1 MAEEDKIL
9 AVPRSMNQIHYVSD
23 TIYNEALNK
32 KYNLSEQDKELFF
45 AELKILIYELFSNA
59 VNHTQGDTIIIRY
72 NLSPDE
78 FIISTEGIGRGFKI
92 KPADAS
98 KFHGISELYPPF
110 PEKYSGSEV
119 TVYKDSDYSVKC
131 VIVSDNTLTF
141 HVFPSDLIPGKLSDI
156 NEHYG
161 IFFIS
166 SIADEVKYEFLKGSK
181 EIFTVKINI
190 KNFKP
195 RSREM
200 GGRK

>member
-1 MAEEDKIL
+1 MAEEYKIL
-9 AVPRSMNQIHYVSD
+9 TVPRSMNQIHNVSD
-23 TIYNEALNK
+23 TIYDEALNH
-32 KYNLSEQDKELFF
+32 KYHLTETDKELFF
-45 AELKILIYELFSNA
+45 AELKILVYELFSNA
-59 VNHTQGDTIIIRY
+59 VNHTQGDTIIIKY

-78 FIISTEGIGRGFKI
+78 FKISTEGIGRGFKI

-110 PEKYSGSEV
+110 PDKYFGSEV

-131 VIVSDNTLTF
+131 VIISDNTLTF
-141 HVFPSDLIPGKLSDI
+141 NVYPSDLNPGKLSDV

-181 EIFTVKINI
+181 EIFSVKINI
-190 KNFKP
+190 KNLKP

>member
-1 MAEEDKIL
+1 MAEEYKIL
-9 AVPRSMNQIHYVSD
+9 AVPRSMNQIHNVSD
-23 TIYNEALNK
+23 TIFDEAFNQ
-32 KYNLSEQDKELFF
+32 KYNLPEPDKELFF
-45 AELKILIYELFSNA
+45 AELKILVYELFSNA

-72 NLSPDE
+72 NLNPDE
-78 FIISTEGIGRGFKI
+78 FKILTEGIGRGFKI
-92 KPADAS
+92 KPTDAS

-110 PEKYSGSEV
+110 PEKYFGSEIAI
-119 TVYKDSDYSVKC
+119 YKDSDYSVKC
-131 VIVSDNTLTF
+131 VIVSETTLTF
-141 HVFPSDLIPGKLSDI
+141 HVNPSDLDPDKLSEV

-166 SIADEVKYEFLKGSK
+166 SIADEVKYEFLEGSK
-181 EIFTVKINI
+181 EIFSVKINI

>member
-1 MAEEDKIL
+1 MAEEDKFL
-9 AVPRSMNQIHYVSD
+9 TVPRSMNYIHDVSD
-23 TIYNEALNK
+23 TIYNEAISLEYK
-32 KYNLSEQDKELFF
+32 LTDADKELFF

-59 VNHTQGDTIIIRY
+59 VNHTQGDNILIRY
-72 NLSPDE
+72 NLNPDE
-78 FIISTEGIGRGFKI
+78 LKISTEGIGRGFKI

-110 PEKYSGSEV
+110 PEKYFGSEIV
-119 TVYKDSDYSVKC
+119 VYKDVDYSVKC
-131 VIVSDNTLTF
+131 IIVSDTILTF
-141 HVFPSDLIPGKLSDI
+141 KVDPSDLDIGKLSDV

-166 SIADEVKYEFLKGSK
+166 SISDEVRYECLNGSK
-181 EIFTVKINI
+181 EVFSAKLNV

>member
-9 AVPRSMNQIHYVSD
+9 AVPRSMNNIHDVSD
-23 TIYNEALNK
+23 TIYNEALNIEYK
-32 KYNLSEQDKELFF
+32 LTEADKELFF

-59 VNHTQGDTIIIRY
+59 VNHTQGDTVIIKY

-78 FIISTEGIGRGFKI
+78 FKISTEGIGRGFKI

-110 PEKYSGSEV
+110 PEKYFGSEI
-119 TVYKDSDYSVKC
+119 TVYKDADYSVKC
-131 VIVSDNTLTF
+131 IIQSDTTLTF
-141 HVFPSDLIPGKLSDI
+141 KVHPSDLDIGKLSDV

-166 SIADEVKYEFLKGSK
+166 SIADEVRYEFLKGSK
-181 EIFTVKINI
+181 EVFSVKLNV

-200 GGRK
+200 GGR

>member
-9 AVPRSMNQIHYVSD
+9 AVPRSMNHIHNVSD
-23 TIYNEALNK
+23 VIYDEALK
-32 KYNLSEQDKELFF
+32 QKYDFSETDKELFF
-45 AELKILIYELFSNA
+45 AELKILVYELFSNA

-72 NLSPDE
+72 NLTSDE
-78 FIISTEGIGRGFKI
+78 FRISTEGIGRGFKI
-92 KPADAS
+92 KPTDAS
-98 KFHGISELYPPF
+98 GFHGISELYPPF
-110 PEKYSGSEV
+110 PEKYFGSEV
-119 TVYKDSDYSVKC
+119 AVYKDSDYSVKC

-141 HVFPSDLIPGKLSDI
+141 HVHPSDLDPGKLSDV

-166 SIADEVKYEFLKGSK
+166 SIADEVKYEFQKGSK
-181 EIFTVKINI
+181 EIFTVKIKI

>member
-9 AVPRSMNQIHYVSD
+9 TVPRSMNHIHNVSD
-23 TIYNEALNK
+23 AIYDEALIQ
-32 KYNLSEQDKELFF
+32 KYNLSEEDKELFF
-45 AELKILIYELFSNA
+45 AELKILIYELFSNS

-78 FIISTEGIGRGFKI
+78 FKISTEGIGRGFKI
-92 KPADAS
+92 KPTDAS

-110 PEKYSGSEV
+110 PEKYFGSEV
-119 TVYKDSDYSVKC
+119 AIYKDSDYSVKC
-131 VIVSDNTLTF
+131 FIVSDNTLTF
-141 HVFPSDLIPGKLSDI
+141 HVHPSDLDPGKLSEV

-181 EIFTVKINI
+181 EIFSVKLNI